1 MSSNGVDAK
10 PGSLTNIGVK
20 KTFIYKAHSPFS
32 ECDRLTEFTSELYE
46 LIVGRNVTYRQV
58 DCFGLCL
65 QKMIVSACRCYSLKY
80 LKLVE
85 GVGPC
90 LSMEQLK
97 CVKLENDRFLQS
109 EKSQLCGSECP
120 LECNSVDYEFS
131 YSSSDFPTEEYFDS
145 FKLNSS
151 SKEIYLN
158 GEYVS
163 FEAYRKSFIGL
174 NIYYPYLKY
183 TEIVEVEKY
192 SLIDLLSNIGGTLG
206 LFLGISFLSFVEI
219 FEILFEIFLVL
230 VRN

>member
-1 MSSNGVDAK
+1 MNAQSTPLKYLYSQGEDNGLFLVIYLNKVLNEYITTYSSGYKVFIHNHTHEAMSSNGVDAK

-109 EKSQLCGSECP
+109 EKSQLCGSE
-120 LECNSVDYEFS
+120 
-131 YSSSDFPTEEYFDS
+131 
-145 FKLNSS
+145 
-151 SKEIYLN
+151 
-158 GEYVS
+158 
-163 FEAYRKSFIGL
+163 
-174 NIYYPYLKY
+174 
-183 TEIVEVEKY
+183 
-192 SLIDLLSNIGGTLG
+192 
-206 LFLGISFLSFVEI
+206 
-219 FEILFEIFLVL
+219 
-230 VRN
+230 